1 MKMIK
6 KLLLILL
13 IIVSSKTINAQLKNT
28 SWKGD
33 FMVPQPAECIM
44 VFKEDTSYLVFAS
57 GFNPDKIDPDNILET
72 MSYKIDHDTLSLQK
86 LSGNSPCSEDIIGK
100 YSFAIKNDL
109 MYIHLIDD
117 DCPQRASAFPSE
129 TLTRVENKE

>member
-33 FMVPQPAECIM
+33 FMVPQPAEGIL
-44 VFKEDTSYLVFAS
+44 VFKEDTTYLVLGS
-57 GFNPDKIDPDNILET
+57 EFNEESILET
-72 MSYKIDHDTLSLQK
+72 MSYKIDHDTLTIQK
-86 LSGNSPCSEDIIGK
+86 LSGSSPCSSDIIGK
-100 YSFAIKNDL
+100 YSFIIRNDMLYIEVLNDDCSPRAAAFPTEALTLIKN
-109 MYIHLIDD
+109 
-117 DCPQRASAFPSE
+117 
-129 TLTRVENKE
+129 KE

>member
-33 FMVPQPAECIM
+33 FMVPQPTECIM
-44 VFKEDTSYLVFAS
+44 IFKEDTSFLVFAS
-57 GFNPDKIDPDNILET
+57 GFNPDKIDPANIIET

-86 LSGNSPCSEDIIGK
+86 LSGGSPCSEDIIGK

-109 MYIHLIDD
+109 MYIQVIND

-129 TLTRVENKE
+129 VLTRIENKE